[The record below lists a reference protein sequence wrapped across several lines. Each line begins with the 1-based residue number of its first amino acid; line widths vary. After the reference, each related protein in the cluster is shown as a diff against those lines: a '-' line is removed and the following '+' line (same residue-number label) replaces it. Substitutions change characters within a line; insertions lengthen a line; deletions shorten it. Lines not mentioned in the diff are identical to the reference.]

1 MKGDTQHVVI
11 VGGGFGGLYAARALG
26 NAPGIHVTLIDK
38 RNFHLFQPLLYQVA
52 TGGLSASDIAYP
64 LRTVLHRYHNVQVLY
79 AEVTDIL
86 PEQQRLLTSAGS
98 FSYDILIVA
107 TGVSHHYFG
116 NDQWEND
123 APGLKTLEDAIEM
136 RHRIFHAFEAAEVSS
151 DPAERQAWMTFVVVG
166 AGPTGV
172 ELAGALGELAHN
184 TLCNE
189 YQDIDTAQ
197 AQILLV
203 EGTDRVLPPYPADLS
218 AAAASELY
226 KLGVTVR
233 TGTLVT
239 DISGEYV
246 TLKTGDSTEQIRAKT
261 VLWAAGMRAS
271 GMGQVLRERLG
282 AELDR
287 AGRVKVASDLHV
299 PGHPNVFV
307 IGDLAH
313 YVQPNGSPLPGVAQ
327 VAMQQGEYLAR
338 LVRARQ
344 AGKPAPTF
352 TYHDRGNLA
361 VIGRHA
367 AVADLGRLHFGGF
380 LAWVI
385 WLFVHIAYLIGFDR
399 KLLVLVQWA
408 WSYMTLKR
416 GSRLIL
422 HAEYMRSMPD
432 TVTSTAK
439 LPSTPPQPQVA
450 ELVQPQS

>member
-1 MKGDTQHVVI
+1 MKGDTHHVVI

-64 LRTVLHRYHNVQVLY
+64 LRTVLHHYPNVHVLY

-86 PEQQRLLTSAGS
+86 PEQHLLLSSAGP
-98 FSYDILIVA
+98 FAYDTLILA

-116 NDQWEND
+116 NDHWEQD

-136 RHRIFHAFEAAEVSS
+136 RHRIFHAFEAAEVTS

-166 AGPTGV
+166 GGPTGV

-184 TLCNE
+184 TLRRE
-189 YQDIDTAQ
+189 YNHIDTTQ

-203 EGTDRVLPPYPADLS
+203 EGTDRVLPPYPTNLS

-239 DISGEYV
+239 DIAGEYV
-246 TLKTGDSTEQIRAKT
+246 TLKTGNSIEQIRAKT

-271 GMGQVLRERLG
+271 GLGLVLRDRFG

-287 AGRVKVASDLHV
+287 AGRVKVAADTSV
-299 PGHPNVFV
+299 PKHPNVFV

-313 YVQPNGSPLPGVAQ
+313 YALPDGSVLPGVAQ
-327 VAMQQGEYLAR
+327 VAMQQGEFVAQL
-338 LVRARQ
+338 LRARQ
-344 AGKPAPTF
+344 AGKPAPIF
-352 TYHDRGNLA
+352 RYRDRGSLA

-380 LAWVI
+380 LAWII
-385 WLFVHIAYLIGFDR
+385 WLFVHIVYLIGFDR
-399 KLLVLVQWA
+399 KLLVIVQWA
-408 WSYMTLKR
+408 WSYLTRKR

-422 HAEYMRSMPD
+422 HAEYMRSIPD
-432 TVTSTAK
+432 TITSTAK
-439 LPSTPPQPQVA
+439 LNGNHPKA
-450 ELVQPQS
+450 ADLVDQRN

>member
-1 MKGDTQHVVI
+1 MATDTQHVVI
-11 VGGGFGGLYAARALG
+11 VGGGFGGLYAANALG
-26 NAPGIHVTLIDK
+26 NVPDVHVTLIDK

-64 LRTVLHRYHNVQVLY
+64 LRTALQRYRNVQVLY
-79 AEVTDIL
+79 AEVNDIL
-86 PEQQRLLTSAGS
+86 PDQQLVLTSAGP
-98 FSYDILIVA
+98 FSYDTVIVA

-116 NDQWEND
+116 NDQWEQD

-136 RHRIFHAFEAAEVSS
+136 RHRIFHAFEAAEVTT

-166 AGPTGV
+166 GGPTGV

-184 TLCNE
+184 TLRRE
-189 YQDIDTAQ
+189 YRAIDTAD

-203 EGTDRVLPPYPADLS
+203 EGTERVLPPYPKDLS

-233 TGTLVT
+233 TGTFVT
-239 DISGEYV
+239 DIAGERV
-246 TLKTGDSTEQIRAKT
+246 TLKTGDAVEQIHAKT

-271 GMGQVLRERLG
+271 VMGEVIRDRLG

-287 AGRVKVASDLHV
+287 AGRVQVQPDTSV
-299 PGHPNVFV
+299 PNYPNVFV

-313 YVQPNGSPLPGVAQ
+313 FAGPAGTPLPGVAQ
-327 VAMQQGEYLAR
+327 VAMQQGEYVAR
-338 LVRARQ
+338 LIRAQ
-344 AGKPAPTF
+344 MQGKQLPAF
-352 TYHDRGNLA
+352 RYQDRGSLA

-380 LAWVI
+380 FAWLI
-385 WLFVHIAYLIGFDR
+385 WLFVHIAYLVGFDR
-399 KLLVLVQWA
+399 KLLVIVQWG
-408 WSYMTLKR
+408 WSYLTRKH

-422 HAEYMRSMPD
+422 NAEYMRDIPD

-439 LPSTPPQPQVA
+439 QNGSHSDDRTQVA
-450 ELVQPQS
+450 GGTR